1 MAAGHQIFVIV
12 YYLLAE
18 GSFDDDERDDHL
30 QPRQLGKSCLTLE
43 KDLLGSLNGNT
54 TAATTLRSWPL
65 DKWGAVLRR
74 LHAEDEQMRRM
85 GIVFE

>member
-43 KDLLGSLNGNT
+43 KDLLERF
-54 TAATTLRSWPL
+54 ATRCR
-65 DKWGAVLRR
+65 GAVPIFPGGQPLSVYMC
-74 LHAEDEQMRRM
+74 LTSE
-85 GIVFE
+85 

>member
-1 MAAGHQIFVIV
+1 VAMGHQIFAIV
-12 YYLLAE
+12 YHLLAE
-18 GSFDDDERDDHL
+18 GSFDDEERDDRL
-30 QPRQLGKSCLTLE
+30 QPCQLGKSGPMLE
-43 KDLLGSLNGNT
+43 KDHLGSLNGNA

-74 LHAEDEQMRRM
+74 RHAEDEQMRGL